1 MRRIACIGA
10 VATALLGAGL
20 AQAELFQHGNLRLR
34 FTGRFTPKA
43 LPRDHAAPVRVEF
56 AGAVASVDGSR
67 PPELRRLSVGVNRY
81 GRVFTRG
88 LPTCTAGLLQST
100 TSSEAISRCRPALVG
115 RGRFLANVDFSD
127 SAEFPVEGRTLAF
140 NARKGNRP
148 VLLLHIYGSK
158 PVQATIVLTF
168 RILHPRRG
176 GFGTVFTATIPR
188 IASDLGYVSELS
200 LRFDRRFR
208 FAGKPRSYLSARCA
222 APPGFGGGPF
232 TFIRGKFVFSNGQV
246 FDTRLTR
253 TCTVR

>member
-1 MRRIACIGA
+1 MRRIACIGGI
-10 VATALLGAGL
+10 ATALLGAGL
-20 AQAELFQHGNLRLR
+20 AQAELFQQGNLRLN
-34 FTGRFTPKA
+34 FTGRFTPKT

-56 AGAVASVDGSR
+56 AGSVASVDGRR
-67 PPELRRLSVGVNRY
+67 PPELRRLTIGVNRY
-81 GRVFTRG
+81 GTVFTRG
-88 LPTCTAGLLQST
+88 LPTCTPGQLQST

-115 RGRFLANVDFSD
+115 RGRFLANVDFSNA
-127 SAEFPVEGRTLAF
+127 SEFPVEGRTLAF
-140 NARKGNRP
+140 NARKGRRP
-148 VLLLHIYGSK
+148 VLLLHIYGSR
-158 PVQATIVLTF
+158 PVTTTIVITF
-168 RILHPRRG
+168 RILRPRRG
-176 GFGTVFTATIPR
+176 GFGTVFTASIPS

-200 LRFDRRFR
+200 LNFDRRFR